1 MQRHVMKKQLSTFTV
16 YYYFESVFEF
26 TGFLCYL
33 ISADFV
39 SVFVCLTAERNQKPL
54 ARAPSPPSNRLK
66 SHHPPRSLPLPSEL
80 AALHLHQPTS
90 RGKPDLPL
98 ISFPPIFSA
107 LSISFFLL
115 LILSLVH
122 LFLFVASL
130 FSTLSYN
137 LFLLFSFSPPR
148 FHVLPAPWW
157 PSFLSVITLC
167 SETESR
173 KRKEPSWLLHAVG
186 FKRLIPCWLYNQI
199 SRVISPTY
207 HSVTLSKPAPIRA

>member
-1 MQRHVMKKQLSTFTV
+1 MTCESELFYFYNLFLIGGGEGAVYMQRHVMKKQLSTFTI

-98 ISFPPIFSA
+98 ISFPPIFYTFH
-107 LSISFFLL
+107 FFLPSAY
-115 LILSLVH
+115 SL
-122 LFLFVASL
+122 
-130 FSTLSYN
+130 T
-137 LFLLFSFSPPR
+137 R
-148 FHVLPAPWW
+148 AP
-157 PSFLSVITLC
+157 LTLC
-167 SETESR
+167 
-173 KRKEPSWLLHAVG
+173 
-186 FKRLIPCWLYNQI
+186 
-199 SRVISPTY
+199 
-207 HSVTLSKPAPIRA
+207 